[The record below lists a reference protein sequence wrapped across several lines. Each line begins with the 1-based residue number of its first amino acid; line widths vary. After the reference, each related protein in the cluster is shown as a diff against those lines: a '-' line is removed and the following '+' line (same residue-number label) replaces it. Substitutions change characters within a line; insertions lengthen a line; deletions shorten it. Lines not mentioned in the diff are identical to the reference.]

1 MYVLSIS
8 SPSLR
13 VSPRFLRVS
22 LVSLV
27 FSSLRVSLVCLSL
40 RLSASFRLSR
50 LLVCSSFQSFH
61 LSRLFSL
68 SSFHLS
74 RLFVSLIFSSLR
86 LVPVDRLLPS
96 PWLGSSRLRG
106 SATPVPGSKQRP
118 CLKQPPMS

>member
-1 MYVLSIS
+1 MYILSIS

-27 FSSLRVSLVCLSL
+27 FSSLRVSLVSLSL
-40 RLSASFRLSR
+40 RLSASFRLF
-50 LLVCSSFQSFH
+50 V
-61 LSRLFSL
+61 FSV
-68 SSFHLS
+68 FYLS

-86 LVPVDRLLPS
+86 LVPVNRLLPS

-106 SATPVPGSKQRP
+106 SATPVSGSKQRP
-118 CLKQPPMS
+118 GLKQPPMS

>member
-22 LVSLV
+22 LVSLISPR
-27 FSSLRVSLVCLSL
+27 FSCLFISSFFRVSPISLR
-40 RLSASFRLSR
+40 F
-50 LLVCSSFQSFH
+50 
-61 LSRLFSL
+61 SRLFVFSSL

-86 LVPVDRLLPS
+86 LVPVNRLLPS

-106 SATPVPGSKQRP
+106 SATPVSGSKQRP